1 MTTAFQSG
9 SFQDDSFQIDAAGGG
24 TNVTP
29 GVVALS
35 LTGFAPSVT
44 APADVSPTAATLTLT
59 GYAPT
64 IGVSVNVTPSVA
76 NLVLTGFAPSVT
88 APAAVTPSAVALTL
102 TGFAPS
108 VTAPAAVTPS
118 AGSLTLLGFAPTVDV
133 ASSGG
138 VSLTPGA
145 ATLTLTGYAP
155 DVVGDATKVAGG
167 GGSGKKYYAKVGKK
181 LLVFKTRQGAIDALD
196 SEEDE
201 PEVEISLPAVK
212 AYAKVTGQIED
223 YNAAYRSEQYAK
235 LLAMFEQMRYDEDV
249 ELLMLS

>member
-1 MTTAFQSG
+1 MATAFQSG

-29 GVVALS
+29 GI
-35 LTGFAPSVT
+35 
-44 APADVSPTAATLTLT
+44 VSLTLT

-64 IGVSVNVTPSVA
+64 
-76 NLVLTGFAPSVT
+76 VT
-88 APAAVTPSAVALTL
+88 APAAVTPGAATLTLTGFAPTVGVSVNVTPGVGTLTL

-108 VTAPAAVTPS
+108 VTAPATVTPS
-118 AGSLTLLGFAPTVDV
+118 AASLVLTGFAPTVAV
-133 ASSGG
+133 AGG
-138 VSLTPGA
+138 AVNLTPA
-145 ATLTLTGYAP
+145 SATLTLTGYAP
-155 DVVGDATKVAGG
+155 DVVGDAVTVAGG
-167 GGSGKKYYAKVGKK
+167 GGGGKKFYAKVGKK